1 MENVRNNSQFSIL
14 NFQFSIMFLTA
25 TLQGPAGY
33 EEDSAAVDSN
43 GANLGALLQ
52 QYAAG
57 VEACLINGRLIAN
70 WRAYIPQKS
79 ERVRLVLKTEAPA
92 LFAPFC
98 ATIFAT
104 TAAVTVASTV
114 TSIVVSMAVSMAIS
128 AIIRSLTPNPKAPKL
143 DGSSGQ

>member
-57 VEACLINGRLIAN
+57 VEACLINGRLIAD
-70 WRAYIPQKS
+70 WRGYIPQKS

-92 LFAPFC
+92 LFLPLF
-98 ATIFAT
+98 TPLFAT
-104 TAAVTVASTV
+104 AAAATVAATV
-114 TSIVVSMAVSMAIS
+114 TSVIVSMAVS
-128 AIIRSLTPNPKAPKL
+128 
-143 DGSSGQ
+143 